1 MLSIGCAVLL
11 AATPFFGL
19 NEDIV
24 WNPEADWPMIA
35 AQLDASG
42 AESLRMPIRWRVVEP
57 RRGDWDFTRVDRAI
71 AAVPESIEILATL
84 MSVPAWANGVNP
96 DACEGWFDAYPP
108 KDLADWTAFVETT
121 VQRYKGRIRHWEI
134 WNEQN
139 GVDFYRPL
147 PAPQGYTALLKAAYE
162 AVKRADPNAVV
173 VLGGLQMNG
182 IIPNPWS
189 PVKTPDFL
197 EDLYKAGAGPY
208 FDVCNIHPYVLPA
221 EGAAHMMAL
230 ISDTL
235 ALMDRYRDSQK
246 PVWVTE
252 IGCGLNAGTAPDA
265 QAALLRDSL
274 RLTRAEPRIQRVH
287 WFLLRDMEK
296 DLLGPEGSMGIVTRN
311 FQEKPAYH
319 AFVAAVRE
327 ARAICPGDNAPNP
340 ELTTR
345 AATGELAEANAAW
358 WGFNSEDATECLQAA
373 IDAGA
378 RRVRVPY
385 MGAPWIVRPIRLR
398 SHLVLAFDPGVVV
411 LAKADEF
418 KGKGDSLFKV
428 TDAEDITLHGYGA
441 TLRMRKSDY
450 QSKAYEKAE
459 WRMTISLSGCSRI
472 RIEGLRLESSGGD
485 GIYLGATKRQPYCK
499 DVVIRDVAC
508 VDHHRQGIS
517 VIGAENLLI
526 ENCLMAGTQGTAPQA
541 GIDFEPNQHSE
552 RLVNCVVR
560 NCIFTDNAGAG
571 VLVYLKNLS
580 RESAPVSLLIE
591 DCLVNGGK
599 DAGLAVG
606 AVGDDGPQGWIEFRN
621 CVVEGTGKAGAY
633 VYDKSPDSAEVRFT
647 QCQWRDT
654 WKGSQQHKGP
664 RVPLLFGQRRPAIAS
679 AIGGVVFT
687 GCHVFDEVDRPVLKV
702 EHHKDGAG
710 LRGLRGQ
717 IFVHNP
723 HGARADLGE
732 ASGEAGLSLVAMP

>member
-1 MLSIGCAVLL
+1 MSNIGCAVVL
-11 AATPFFGL
+11 ALAPFFGL

-24 WNPEADWPMIA
+24 WNPESDWPMLMA
-35 AQLDASG
+35 RLEASG

-57 RRGDWDFTRVDRAI
+57 HRGAWDYSRVDRAI
-71 AAVPESIEILATL
+71 AAVPASLEILATL
-84 MSVPAWANGVNP
+84 MSVPEWANDVNP
-96 DACEGWFDAYPP
+96 DTCDGWFDAYPP
-108 KDLADWTAFVETT
+108 KDLADWTAFVEKT

-134 WNEQN
+134 WNEPN

-147 PAPQGYTALLKAAYE
+147 PDPQGYAALLKTAYE
-162 AVKRADPNAVV
+162 AVKRADPDAVV
-173 VLGGLQMNG
+173 ALGGLQMNG

-197 EDLYKAGAGPY
+197 EDLYRAGAGPY
-208 FDVCNIHPYVLPA
+208 FDVCNIHPYVLPS
-221 EGAAHMMAL
+221 EGPAHMMAL
-230 ISDTL
+230 IGDTL
-235 ALMDRYRDSQK
+235 ALMDRYGDARK
-246 PVWVTE
+246 PLWITE
-252 IGCGLNAGTAPDA
+252 IGCGLNAGTTPEQ
-265 QAALLRDSL
+265 QADLLRDSF

-287 WFLLRDMEK
+287 WFLLRDMAQ
-296 DLLGPEGSMGIVTRN
+296 DLLGPEGSMGIVTRD

-319 AFVAAVRE
+319 AFVAAARE
-327 ARAICPGDNAPNP
+327 GRTADPGDNAANP
-340 ELTTR
+340 DL
-345 AATGELAEANAAW
+345 AAQAAAGKLQEANAAW

-398 SHLVLAFDPGVVV
+398 SHLELVFDPGVVV
-411 LAKADEF
+411 LAKAGEF

-428 TDAEDITLHGYGA
+428 NDAEDITLRGYGA
-441 TLRMRKSDY
+441 TLRMRKADY
-450 QSKAYEKAE
+450 QSKDYEKAE
-459 WRMTISLSGCSRI
+459 WRMTISLSGCSRV

-485 GIYLGATKRQPYCK
+485 GIYLGATTQQPYCK

-541 GIDFEPNQHSE
+541 GIDFEPNRATE

-560 NCIFTDNAGAG
+560 NCTFADNAGAG

-580 RESAPVSLLIE
+580 SESAPVSLLVE
-591 DCLVNGGK
+591 NCLISGGK

-621 CVVEGTGKAGAY
+621 CVTEGPGKAGVY
-633 VYDKSPDSAEVRFT
+633 VYDKSPGSVEVRFI

-654 WKGSQQHKGP
+654 WKGSQQHRGP

-679 AIGGVVFT
+679 AIGGIVFT
-687 GCHVFDEVDRPVLKV
+687 DCHVFDDVDRPALKV
-702 EHHKDGAG
+702 EPHKDGTG
-710 LRGLRGQ
+710 LRGLRGRVY
-717 IFVHNP
+717 VHNP
-723 HGARADLGE
+723 HGARADLGPDP
-732 ASGEAGLSLVAMP
+732 GDTDLHLIAMP